1 MRQRN
6 WMLWIGLGLLCTLPG
21 RGLCAQ
27 TSSPTDEAERY
38 TLYNNTHPLRER
50 LTEMPNAHPME
61 EQQAEMP
68 NAHPMEEQQA
78 EMPNAHPMEE
88 QQTEMPNAHPMEE
101 QLTEMPDSMSNG
113 IYALP
118 IDESERKKK
127 ERARKEKKFGEK
139 KINFGFKG
147 GFTSSLFI
155 VSDLSFG
162 DYSIEEYQN
171 NYRIGYFA
179 SLFMRIN
186 SGRHFFQPEIS
197 YCINRS
203 NITFPLPS
211 SESSTS
217 SARTTD
223 AAGILT
229 GTGAPST
236 TRATTLSD
244 NTTVFV
250 ESDIHSIDIPL
261 LYGWN
266 IIKEY
271 PYSLAI
277 FGGPKLRYIWGRK
290 SHTNFNNLSREEMR
304 EKLYPFNIGL
314 SLGVAV
320 TISPIFFDFRY
331 DIGINN
337 LSKQVNYTPTNL
349 PQTETPSAPS
359 IRFKHR
365 DNVLSFSIGACF

>member
-38 TLYNNTHPLRER
+38 TLYNNVQLQKEEPTDKSDGQLLKEELTDKSDGLLLKEEPIEKSNGQLLKEE
-50 LTEMPNAHPME
+50 LTEKK
-61 EQQAEMP
+61 
-68 NAHPMEEQQA
+68 
-78 EMPNAHPMEE
+78 
-88 QQTEMPNAHPMEE
+88 
-101 QLTEMPDSMSNG
+101 DSIEKG
-113 IYALP
+113 VFTQP

>member
-1 MRQRN
+1 
-6 WMLWIGLGLLCTLPG
+6 
-21 RGLCAQ
+21 
-27 TSSPTDEAERY
+27 
-38 TLYNNTHPLRER
+38 
-50 LTEMPNAHPME
+50 
-61 EQQAEMP
+61 MP

>member
-38 TLYNNTHPLRER
+38 TLYNSVQLQKEEPTDKSDGQLLKEELTDKSDGQLLKEEPIEKSNGQLLKEE
-50 LTEMPNAHPME
+50 LTEKK
-61 EQQAEMP
+61 
-68 NAHPMEEQQA
+68 
-78 EMPNAHPMEE
+78 
-88 QQTEMPNAHPMEE
+88 
-101 QLTEMPDSMSNG
+101 DSIEKG
-113 IYALP
+113 VFTLP
-118 IDESERKKK
+118 IDETERKKRV
-127 ERARKEKKFGEK
+127 RAKKEKKFGEK
-139 KINFGFKG
+139 KVNYGIKG

-155 VSDLSFG
+155 VSDLSFA
-162 DYSIEEYQN
+162 DYSIGEYQN

-186 SGRHFFQPEIS
+186 SGRRFFQPELS
-197 YCINRS
+197 YSINRS
-203 NITFPLPS
+203 NISFLLPTS
-211 SESSTS
+211 AS
-217 SARTTD
+217 SASLAG
-223 AAGILT
+223 AATASGIFT
-229 GTGAPST
+229 GSSSP
-236 TRATTLSD
+236 TRATTPSGS
-244 NTTVFV
+244 TEVFV
-250 ESDIHSIDIPL
+250 ESDIHSIDLPL
-261 LYGWN
+261 LYGWS